1 MLILCWKKAAMTE
14 QDRILLDGLKVKI
27 KQLIALYEQ
36 VRAEKH
42 QLIFQVEEL
51 ENEIDSL
58 RQDNEL
64 LTKKYDNLK
73 FAKSLLV
80 SDGESQEAKNRINR
94 IVREIDKCI
103 AMLNQ

>member
-1 MLILCWKKAAMTE
+1 MTE
-14 QDRILLDGLKVKI
+14 QDRILLDGFKVKI

-36 VRAEKH
+36 TRTEK
-42 QLIFQVEEL
+42 QLLLNQVEEL

-58 RQDNEL
+58 KQDKAV

-73 FAKSLLV
+73 LAKSLLV
-80 SDGESQEAKNRINR
+80 SDGDSQEAKNRINK

>member
-1 MLILCWKKAAMTE
+1 MTE
-14 QDRILLDGLKVKI
+14 QDRILLDGFKVKI

-36 VRAEKH
+36 TRTEK
-42 QLIFQVEEL
+42 QLLLNQVEEL

-58 RQDNEL
+58 KQDKAV

-73 FAKSLLV
+73 LAKSLLV

>member
-1 MLILCWKKAAMTE
+1 MTE
-14 QDRILLDGLKVKI
+14 QDRILLDGFKVKI

-36 VRAEKH
+36 TRIEK
-42 QLIFQVEEL
+42 QLLLNQVEEL

-58 RQDNEL
+58 KQDKAV
-64 LTKKYDNLK
+64 LTKKYDNMKL
-73 FAKSLLV
+73 AKSLLV
-80 SDGESQEAKNRINR
+80 SDGDSQEAKNRINK

>member
-1 MLILCWKKAAMTE
+1 MTE
-14 QDRILLDGLKVKI
+14 QDRILLDGFKVKI

-36 VRAEKH
+36 TRTEKQ
-42 QLIFQVEEL
+42 QLLIQVEEL
-51 ENEIDSL
+51 ENKIDSL
-58 RQDNEL
+58 KQDKAV

-73 FAKSLLV
+73 LAKSLLV

>member
-1 MLILCWKKAAMTE
+1 MTE
-14 QDRILLDGLKVKI
+14 QDRILLDGFKVKI
-27 KQLIALYEQ
+27 KQLIALHEQ
-36 VRAEKH
+36 TRTEKQ
-42 QLIFQVEEL
+42 QLLNQVEEL

-58 RQDNEL
+58 KQDKAV

-73 FAKSLLV
+73 LAKSLLV

>member
-1 MLILCWKKAAMTE
+1 MTE
-14 QDRILLDGLKVKI
+14 QDRILLDEFKIKI

-36 VRAEKH
+36 ERGEKQ
-42 QLIFQVEEL
+42 QLLNQVEEF

-58 RQDNEL
+58 RHDNEL

-73 FAKSLLV
+73 LAKSLLV

>member
-1 MLILCWKKAAMTE
+1 MTE
-14 QDRILLDGLKVKI
+14 HDRILLDGFKVKI

-36 VRAEKH
+36 VRAEKQ
-42 QLIFQVEEL
+42 QLLDRVEEL

-58 RQDNEL
+58 SRDKEV
-64 LTKKYDNLK
+64 LTKKYDNLNL
-73 FAKSLLV
+73 AKSLLV
-80 SDGESQEAKNRINR
+80 SDGESQEAKNRINK

>member
-1 MLILCWKKAAMTE
+1 MTE
-14 QDRILLDGLKVKI
+14 QDRILLDGFKVKI

-36 VRAEKH
+36 VGAEKQ
-42 QLIFQVEEL
+42 QLLNQVEEL

-58 RQDNEL
+58 RHEKEA
-64 LTKKYDNLK
+64 LTKRYDNLK
-73 FAKSLLV
+73 LAKSLLV
-80 SDGESQEAKNRINR
+80 SDGESQEAKNRINK

>member
-1 MLILCWKKAAMTE
+1 MTE
-14 QDRILLDGLKVKI
+14 HDRILLDGFKVKI

-36 VRAEKH
+36 VRAEKQ
-42 QLIFQVEEL
+42 QLSIRVEEL

-58 RQDNEL
+58 SREKEM
-64 LTKKYDNLK
+64 LTRKYDNLNL
-73 FAKSLLV
+73 AKSFLV
-80 SDGESQEAKNRINR
+80 SDGESQEVKNRINK